1 VARDYADQI
10 AGRIAD
16 SSQKR
21 TGVEVPEAV
30 RTLVAEGVRTGYAW
44 AMGVRDSNA

>member
-1 VARDYADQI
+1 MARDYADQI
-10 AGRIAD
+10 AERIAD

-21 TGVEVPEAV
+21 TGVDVPEAV

-44 AMGVRDSNA
+44 AMGARDGNA